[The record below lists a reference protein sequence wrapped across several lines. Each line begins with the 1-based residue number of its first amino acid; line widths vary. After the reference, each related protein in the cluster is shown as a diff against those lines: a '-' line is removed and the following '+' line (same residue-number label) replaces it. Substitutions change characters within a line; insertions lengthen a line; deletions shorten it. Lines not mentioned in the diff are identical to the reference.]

1 MNETN
6 LSAAAPE
13 QSAPAAAPHEAAGE
27 TVTVGALRG
36 AIERRSEQRA
46 RRAAEEAAAR
56 WSREA
61 DELTAQCPDF
71 DLGAALNDTQFCAL
85 LRAGVDV
92 RTAWFALH
100 AQALLEA
107 ACVRAGRSAEQRV
120 AEHIRARG
128 LRPAE
133 NGLGGGGAGIV
144 VRPDVSRMSRADR
157 AALAAR
163 GAREA
168 EPVTRFA
175 YIRRD
180 GRCVLRADGHAD
192 FCPGRDIVCAGASAL
207 VCALAGALDALGAQG
222 VQQTLCAGHAAIAA
236 DDRADVRAAF
246 TVAVTGLRQLAAAY
260 PGHVAE
266 DTGRVPAQE
275 TEPTAAQRPG
285 AAPALSPE
293 ADSREKRRHEYGKH
307 PHEPAPV

>member
-6 LSAAAPE
+6 LSAAPE
-13 QSAPAAAPHEAAGE
+13 QSAPAAAPEAAAPHEATEE

-36 AIERRSEQRA
+36 AIERRNEQRA

-71 DLGAALNDTQFCAL
+71 DLGAALKDTQFCAL

-120 AEHIRARG
+120 AEHIRAR
-128 LRPAE
+128 
-133 NGLGGGGAGIV
+133 
-144 VRPDVSRMSRADR
+144 RAR
-157 AALAAR
+157 R
-163 GAREA
+163 AREA

-180 GRCVLRADGHAD
+180 GRCVLHADGHAD

-207 VCALAGALDALGAQG
+207 VCALAGALDVLGAQG
-222 VQQTLCAGHAAIAA
+222 VQRTLCAGHAAIAA

-275 TEPTAAQRPG
+275 TETHGSAAAGRCPG
-285 AAPALSPE
+285 AVPGSGQQRKKE
-293 ADSREKRRHEYGKH
+293 T
-307 PHEPAPV
+307 

>member
-1 MNETN
+1 MDENNMTT
-6 LSAAAPE
+6 AE
-13 QSAPAAAPHEAAGE
+13 QTAPAAAQTEAPAEAAE
-27 TVTVGALRG
+27 QTVTVGALRG
-36 AIERRSEQRA
+36 AIERKAEQRA
-46 RRAAEEAAAR
+46 RRAAGESAAR

-61 DELTAQCPDF
+61 DELAAQCPDF
-71 DLGAALNDTQFCAL
+71 DLGAALSDTQFCAL

-163 GAREA
+163 A
-168 EPVTRFA
+168 ER
-175 YIRRD
+175 
-180 GRCVLRADGHAD
+180 G
-192 FCPGRDIVCAGASAL
+192 
-207 VCALAGALDALGAQG
+207 
-222 VQQTLCAGHAAIAA
+222 
-236 DDRADVRAAF
+236 
-246 TVAVTGLRQLAAAY
+246 
-260 PGHVAE
+260 E
-266 DTGRVPAQE
+266 RVK
-275 TEPTAAQRPG
+275 
-285 AAPALSPE
+285 LSL
-293 ADSREKRRHEYGKH
+293 
-307 PHEPAPV
+307 

>member
-1 MNETN
+1 MSETN
-6 LSAAAPE
+6 LSAAPE
-13 QSAPAAAPHEAAGE
+13 QSAPAAAPEAATPHEATEE

-36 AIERRSEQRA
+36 AIERRNAQRA
-46 RRAAEEAAAR
+46 RRAAEETAAR

-71 DLGAALNDTQFCAL
+71 DLGAALKDAQFCAL

-92 RTAWFALH
+92 RTAWF
-100 AQALLEA
+100 ALLEA

-163 GAREA
+163 A
-168 EPVTRFA
+168 ER
-175 YIRRD
+175 
-180 GRCVLRADGHAD
+180 G
-192 FCPGRDIVCAGASAL
+192 
-207 VCALAGALDALGAQG
+207 
-222 VQQTLCAGHAAIAA
+222 
-236 DDRADVRAAF
+236 
-246 TVAVTGLRQLAAAY
+246 
-260 PGHVAE
+260 E
-266 DTGRVPAQE
+266 RVK
-275 TEPTAAQRPG
+275 
-285 AAPALSPE
+285 LSL
-293 ADSREKRRHEYGKH
+293 
-307 PHEPAPV
+307 

>member
-1 MNETN
+1 MNEPNIPT
-6 LSAAAPE
+6 AAPE
-13 QSAPAAAPHEAAGE
+13 QSAPAAAPEAAAPHEATEE

-36 AIERRSEQRA
+36 AIERRNAQRA
-46 RRAAEEAAAR
+46 RRAAEEAAVR

-61 DELTAQCPDF
+61 DELTAQYPDF
-71 DLGAALNDTQFCAL
+71 DLGAALSDPQFCAL

-133 NGLGGGGAGIV
+133 HGRGGGGAGIV

-163 GAREA
+163 A
-168 EPVTRFA
+168 ER
-175 YIRRD
+175 
-180 GRCVLRADGHAD
+180 G
-192 FCPGRDIVCAGASAL
+192 
-207 VCALAGALDALGAQG
+207 
-222 VQQTLCAGHAAIAA
+222 
-236 DDRADVRAAF
+236 
-246 TVAVTGLRQLAAAY
+246 
-260 PGHVAE
+260 E
-266 DTGRVPAQE
+266 RVK
-275 TEPTAAQRPG
+275 
-285 AAPALSPE
+285 LSL
-293 ADSREKRRHEYGKH
+293 
-307 PHEPAPV
+307 

>member
-6 LSAAAPE
+6 LSAAPE
-13 QSAPAAAPHEAAGE
+13 QSAPAAAPE
-27 TVTVGALRG
+27 
-36 AIERRSEQRA
+36 
-46 RRAAEEAAAR
+46 AAEEAAAR

-71 DLGAALNDTQFCAL
+71 DLGAALQDTQFCAL

-133 NGLGGGGAGIV
+133 NGLGSGGAGIV

-163 GAREA
+163 A
-168 EPVTRFA
+168 ER
-175 YIRRD
+175 
-180 GRCVLRADGHAD
+180 G
-192 FCPGRDIVCAGASAL
+192 
-207 VCALAGALDALGAQG
+207 
-222 VQQTLCAGHAAIAA
+222 
-236 DDRADVRAAF
+236 
-246 TVAVTGLRQLAAAY
+246 
-260 PGHVAE
+260 E
-266 DTGRVPAQE
+266 RVK
-275 TEPTAAQRPG
+275 
-285 AAPALSPE
+285 LSL
-293 ADSREKRRHEYGKH
+293 
-307 PHEPAPV
+307 

>member
-1 MNETN
+1 MDENNMT
-6 LSAAAPE
+6 AAGQA
-13 QSAPAAAPHEAAGE
+13 APAAAQTEAPAEAAGQ

-36 AIERRSEQRA
+36 AIERKAQQRA
-46 RRAAEEAAAR
+46 RRAAEKSAAR

-61 DELTAQCPDF
+61 DELAAQCPDF
-71 DLGAALNDTQFCAL
+71 DLGAALSDTQFCAL

-120 AEHIRARG
+120 AEHIRVRG

-163 GAREA
+163 A
-168 EPVTRFA
+168 ER
-175 YIRRD
+175 
-180 GRCVLRADGHAD
+180 G
-192 FCPGRDIVCAGASAL
+192 
-207 VCALAGALDALGAQG
+207 
-222 VQQTLCAGHAAIAA
+222 
-236 DDRADVRAAF
+236 
-246 TVAVTGLRQLAAAY
+246 
-260 PGHVAE
+260 E
-266 DTGRVPAQE
+266 RVK
-275 TEPTAAQRPG
+275 
-285 AAPALSPE
+285 LSL
-293 ADSREKRRHEYGKH
+293 
-307 PHEPAPV
+307 

>member
-71 DLGAALNDTQFCAL
+71 DLGAALNDSQFCAL

-133 NGLGGGGAGIV
+133 NGLGGGAGIV

-157 AALAAR
+157 AELAAR
-163 GAREA
+163 A
-168 EPVTRFA
+168 ER
-175 YIRRD
+175 
-180 GRCVLRADGHAD
+180 G
-192 FCPGRDIVCAGASAL
+192 
-207 VCALAGALDALGAQG
+207 
-222 VQQTLCAGHAAIAA
+222 
-236 DDRADVRAAF
+236 
-246 TVAVTGLRQLAAAY
+246 
-260 PGHVAE
+260 E
-266 DTGRVPAQE
+266 RVK
-275 TEPTAAQRPG
+275 
-285 AAPALSPE
+285 LSL
-293 ADSREKRRHEYGKH
+293 
-307 PHEPAPV
+307 